1 MPSQPSKDNQGPISD
16 PINHL
21 IDEQMERITDPN
33 LPLIEKF
40 GEAARQVAITL
51 YEVGGKGI
59 VLGLESPSS
68 KKFLYVQQQSITP
81 ALWMTAVSF
90 KRKVAQQVDE
100 YDPSQ
105 EAVVVMVVFP
115 TAQLFHATVAEDIDL
130 IEVQEVEQTS
140 IKLPS
145 GVKIRSEQQGQVF
158 IYNFTHQK
166 LGKLGRIVVKPHR
179 GNQAQIDYELAD
191 TGFDPKAKQRQEIF
205 VPLAQELMQRIDLGL
220 MR

>member
-1 MPSQPSKDNQGPISD
+1 MPSQPSKDNQGPISE

-21 IDEQMERITDPN
+21 IDEQMEQSTDPN
-33 LPLIEKF
+33 LPLMEKF
-40 GEAARQVAITL
+40 GKAALQVAIAQYAT
-51 YEVGGKGI
+51 EGRGI
-59 VLGLESPSS
+59 VLGLQSPNS
-68 KKFLYVQQQSITP
+68 KKFLYVQQQSIIP

-90 KRKVAQQVDE
+90 KRKVAHRVEE

-105 EAVVVMVVFP
+105 EAVVVMVVPP
-115 TAQLFHATVAEDIDL
+115 TAQLFYATAGEMDL
-130 IEVQEVEQTS
+130 IEIQEVEQTS
-140 IKLPS
+140 IQLPA

-158 IYNFTHQK
+158 IYHFTHKK

-191 TGFDPKAKQRQEIF
+191 TGFDPSAKQRRDIF

-220 MR
+220 MG